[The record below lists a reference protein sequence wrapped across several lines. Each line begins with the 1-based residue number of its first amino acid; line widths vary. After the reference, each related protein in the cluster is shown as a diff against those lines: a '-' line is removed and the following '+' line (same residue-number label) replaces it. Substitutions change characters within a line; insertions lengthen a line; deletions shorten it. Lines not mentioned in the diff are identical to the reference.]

1 MQDIERQKFSLAPHP
16 IEREKGKRRL
26 EPTEDWHANA
36 VKAKREI
43 LKHANGAV
51 FRKVLEETEAKEL
64 IERIGS
70 ECDESFIHDF
80 RSWIA
85 GIGKRSDYVRAGVP
99 LSSVGQGKPISRDKE
114 VIGFI
119 DKLTGRVID
128 YYAEI
133 ANMKMRGPGVAA
145 NGGPAKLKDLWNYF
159 KYVVRNEPINPEDFA
174 YYREPVDN
182 ALTGNQEG
190 IVDSINEAPSL
201 RNHKRSLMK
210 NNREELLKRDANE
223 DAQSKKKETPKEQA
237 KDVSGTTAPEVKE
250 AAAAGASL
258 APPPSDA
265 LNGGSPPLVSDDDIV
280 VKDIV
285 KNATKGEKRGAGV
298 KSKSSKRS
306 RTISKESSEKDLEK
320 LADKDG
326 DKIRDEK
333 EFEDAATYTRYLSA
347 KYESGKEESGGPAEA
362 PPAAPNASESSVVES
377 VEEKKESPPPEPE
390 KVAAPVPT
398 PTPQEAPAPA
408 SPSSLPPP
416 EPKKAEPQPEP
427 MIVEPAKVEEKK
439 EVASPS
445 APVAA
450 PSPAPEPTRAIVNEE
465 RSKAI
470 EKARENVSRREVEAD
485 YARRYKEE
493 KALADR
499 EVYNDV
505 RNDGRPRAIID
516 NKLSALKAGVAAADV
531 GVEPPR
537 EWFINYDLWEEALK
551 AFRNKEGLA
560 TLPSIKIP
568 DIGGAARSAIDI
580 AKQVPIGDMARAALE
595 KAKQVPL
602 PALSLPS
609 MSLPSLPSIPS
620 IPSFSSNQS
629 ELPPEEPSWMYIRQP
644 QQQASLPPPSSP
656 APYSPSIPP
665 PAQEAPLRTG
675 YGGSSGFGA
684 SFGAGP
690 VRQPEVVPSQQ
701 PQLSPQQNEYY
712 NHLLERSRA
721 TAEANRA
728 MSSNLREA
736 RDVIGENLDE
746 GVRMLEQHRRNAKA
760 RLEATI
766 KVLTDSERS
775 SIRQLRNAL
784 EVRPQAIVNDA
795 TENQLKSKSLEEIAS
810 LAKEKIERFTPKRVS
825 EHFNESLA
833 KLIASE
839 YKIANG
845 RTPLRTLMLQAVAAA
860 AA

>member
-1 MQDIERQKFSLAPHP
+1 
-16 IEREKGKRRL
+16 
-26 EPTEDWHANA
+26 
-36 VKAKREI
+36 
-43 LKHANGAV
+43 
-51 FRKVLEETEAKEL
+51 
-64 IERIGS
+64 
-70 ECDESFIHDF
+70 
-80 RSWIA
+80 
-85 GIGKRSDYVRAGVP
+85 
-99 LSSVGQGKPISRDKE
+99 
-114 VIGFI
+114 
-119 DKLTGRVID
+119 
-128 YYAEI
+128 
-133 ANMKMRGPGVAA
+133 
-145 NGGPAKLKDLWNYF
+145 
-159 KYVVRNEPINPEDFA
+159 
-174 YYREPVDN
+174 
-182 ALTGNQEG
+182 
-190 IVDSINEAPSL
+190 
-201 RNHKRSLMK
+201 MK

-377 VEEKKESPPPEPE
+377 ASTSAKEEKKESPLPEP
-390 KVAAPVPT
+390 APQVQESP
-398 PTPQEAPAPA
+398 PQEAPAPA
-408 SPSSLPPP
+408 SPPPP

-439 EVASPS
+439 EATTPPT
-445 APVAA
+445 PVVA

-620 IPSFSSNQS
+620 FSSGGAPSNQES
-629 ELPPEEPSWMYIRQP
+629 ELPAEVPSWMYIRQP
-644 QQQASLPPPSSP
+644 QQQASLPPPSP

-701 PQLSPQQNEYY
+701 PRLSPQQSEHYDR
-712 NHLLERSRA
+712 LLERSRA